1 MLFGNNQKINDDKL
15 VSLVKEI
22 NLFEDQVDVNLD
34 MKISN
39 KNLSSGQMQKIS
51 FMRALLSK
59 VEVLLLDEST
69 SNLDI
74 ETKTFIFDILKKQE
88 ITIINSTH
96 NPEDFES
103 VDRHLKIYFE
113 GDLRKVKSV

>member
-1 MLFGNNQKINDDKL
+1 
-15 VSLVKEI
+15 
-22 NLFEDQVDVNLD
+22 
-34 MKISN
+34 
-39 KNLSSGQMQKIS
+39 MQKIS

-74 ETKTFIFDILKKQE
+74 ETKNFIFDILKKQE

-103 VDRHLKIYFE
+103 IDRHLKIYFE